1 MDEMQPGAKLRRL
14 GLDDYESIMDLWR
27 RSGLTS
33 LKPRGRDSRQAFA
46 QQLASGVQTVLGL
59 EENGRLIAV
68 VVATHDSRKG
78 WVNRLT
84 VDPDYRRQGYARRL
98 LAAAEE
104 LFKEQGLFI
113 TVALI
118 EDWNEASLTLF
129 LQAGYRLN
137 DDVYYL
143 SKRASDDV

>member
-1 MDEMQPGAKLRRL
+1 MQAGVELRRL
-14 GLDDYESIMDLWR
+14 GLEDYERIMDLWR

-33 LKPRGRDSRQAFA
+33 LRPRGRDSRQAFA

-59 EENGRLIAV
+59 EQHGRLIAV

-78 WVNRLT
+78 WINRLT
-84 VDPDYRRQGYARRL
+84 VDPDYRRRGFARRL

-118 EDWNEASLTLF
+118 EDWNEVSLKLF
-129 LQAGYRLN
+129 LQEGYRLN
-137 DDVYYL
+137 DDILYV
-143 SKRASDDV
+143 SKRESDDV

>member
-1 MDEMQPGAKLRRL
+1 MHHRAKLCRL
-14 GLDDYESIMDLWR
+14 GLEDYERIIDLWR

-33 LKPRGRDSRQAFA
+33 LRMRGRDSRQAFA
-46 QQLASGVQTVLGL
+46 QQLESGVQTVLGL
-59 EENGRLIAV
+59 EDDGRLIAV

-84 VDPDYRRQGYARRL
+84 VDQDYRRRGLARRL

-104 LFKEQGLFI
+104 VFREQGLFI

-118 EDWNEASLTLF
+118 EDWNEASMALF
-129 LQAGYRLN
+129 LQEGYCLN
-137 DDVYYL
+137 DDIHYV
-143 SKRASDDV
+143 SKRDSDDV

>member
-1 MDEMQPGAKLRRL
+1 MQPGVKLRRL
-14 GLDDYESIMDLWR
+14 GLEDYESIMDLWR
-27 RSGLTS
+27 RAGLTS

-59 EENGRLIAV
+59 EEHGRLIAV

-84 VDPDYRRQGYARRL
+84 VDPDYRRQGHARRL

-129 LQAGYRLN
+129 LQEGYRLN